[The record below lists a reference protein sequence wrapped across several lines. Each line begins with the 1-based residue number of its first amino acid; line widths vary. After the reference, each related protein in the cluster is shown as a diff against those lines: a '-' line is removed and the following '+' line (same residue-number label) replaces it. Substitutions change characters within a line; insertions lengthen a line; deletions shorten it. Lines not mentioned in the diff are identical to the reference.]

1 LSEVEIMGEQL
12 LIQNYVAGGALA
24 GNRFVKADSTEGQVV
39 AAGDGDAPFG
49 ITDRVGSPPT
59 ITEAVGAVEGDR
71 VDVVQVGVTDLELG
85 GTVAFGEYIEPG
97 TDGVGVAY
105 SGGAPGALA
114 LESGEEGDIIRVLV
128 LLGAA
133 AGLGS

>member
-1 LSEVEIMGEQL
+1 MAGEQL
-12 LIQNYVAGGALA
+12 LIQNYVAGDDLK
-24 GNRFVKADSTEGQVV
+24 GNRFVKADSTAGQVV
-39 AAGDGDAPFG
+39 AAGDGDTPFG

-59 ITEAVGAVEGDR
+59 VTDEVAAVEGDR
-71 VDVVQVGVTDLELG
+71 VDIVQAGITDLELG
-85 GTVAFGEYIEPG
+85 GTVSFGEYIEPG

-105 SGGAPGALA
+105 TDGAPGALA
-114 LESGEEGDIIRVLV
+114 LEDGDAEDIIRVLV